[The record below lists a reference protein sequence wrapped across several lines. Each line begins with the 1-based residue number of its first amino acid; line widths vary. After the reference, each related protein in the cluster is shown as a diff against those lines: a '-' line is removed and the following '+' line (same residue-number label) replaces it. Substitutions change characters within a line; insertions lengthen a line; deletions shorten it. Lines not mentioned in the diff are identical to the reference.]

1 MPDPINTIPIQQF
14 IQQVKA
20 ADLTQQREIKMDIK
34 TAKLLAFCL
43 AEVNAKLL
51 EDYDILLKKLEN
63 GGVPPYILLIFNS
76 PLGPPIQPGGII
88 SYCTE
93 SIIGA

>member
-1 MPDPINTIPIQQF
+1 MPGPINTIPIQQF

-34 TAKLLAFCL
+34 TAKSLAFCL

-51 EDYDILLKKLEN
+51 EDYDILFKKLESST
-63 GGVPPYILLIFNS
+63 GGSVTVS
-76 PLGPPIQPGGII
+76 MDGGGF
-88 SYCTE
+88 STK
-93 SIIGA
+93 